1 MHIVAIGAYSM
12 VSCQLFQEETLQE
25 RINLTCLI
33 SLCILFFKFYL
44 LINSSSL
51 LLCYGSCTHL
61 DARFKKKKNTTTT
74 ARRITVASS
83 VYNLQKIYYLK
94 YYT

>member
-1 MHIVAIGAYSM
+1 MQKVRLPMHIIAIGAYSM

-25 RINLTCLI
+25 RINLTCFI

-51 LLCYGSCTHL
+51 LLCYGSCNTWMPDL
-61 DARFKKKKNTTTT
+61 KKKTPQQQ
-74 ARRITVASS
+74 
-83 VYNLQKIYYLK
+83 LGG
-94 YYT
+94 

>member
-1 MHIVAIGAYSM
+1 MQKVRLPMHIVAIGAYST

-61 DARFKKKKNTTTT
+61 DARCKKKKPHKNSQ
-74 ARRITVASS
+74 ADNRS
-83 VYNLQKIYYLK
+83 
-94 YYT
+94 

>member
-1 MHIVAIGAYSM
+1 MQKMRLSMHIVAIGTYSM
-12 VSCQLFQEETLQE
+12 VSCQLFQEKTLQE

-61 DARFKKKKNTTTT
+61 DARLKKKKHP
-74 ARRITVASS
+74 AWVYYASMFETC
-83 VYNLQKIYYLK
+83 K
-94 YYT
+94 